1 MSKVSDFCVSEIPGL
16 YKHLLDSVKIQ
27 LESLS
32 ADYSINKYMY
42 HSLVNLIV
50 MYSCMYRGI
59 THRETP
65 RNQSAIEDLVRFAD
79 ASRSL
84 LHELA
89 VTCVVILM
97 GSGK

>member
-50 MYSCMYRGI
+50 MCSCMYRGI